1 MIKNNGENNEPIERM
16 VNEDVNVVGSG
27 AIAGGGYNG
36 KDDVKVGK
44 KAAKKYKNG
53 SKEEGGRKLLLT
65 FKELYA
71 QAKSKSTS

>member
-36 KDDVKVGK
+36 EDDIKVGK
-44 KAAKKYKNG
+44 KAAKKYKG
-53 SKEEGGRKLLLT
+53 SPKEKGGRRKLLLT
-65 FKELYA
+65 FKELLR
-71 QAKSKSTS
+71 SKLLLRI